1 MIISVLQKMSAQ
13 KLAHRKMAKVTIKRR
28 NESERA
34 DGRAALYAVLNI
46 ERIKIRLPLDIAVTS
61 AEWDETAERVRGRGQ
76 QVKDWN
82 LIISNTK
89 AKISDILVRARL
101 TGETLTKDSFLA
113 LYRRPGETMN
123 FIEYARRHLEAL
135 KTALQPETMRHHA
148 AALRKLE
155 SYNPRLQIAEIT
167 PDWLRVYAAYLRDKH
182 NNNPGTIR
190 KNMCVIRMHY
200 YAAMRAG
207 KVKNNPF
214 EVYRI
219 PQADPIV
226 VFLTEDEL
234 NALIGVFRSDKLDE
248 GETDVLRFFLFM
260 CFTAMHISDARSLQI
275 EQIHGGEIHYT
286 RIKTRTRVN
295 MPLSVPAAKLVEY
308 YKEGRLR
315 GPLFRHLPTDQAFNR
330 IIKRICRRIGI
341 NKAVSAKSARHT
353 FATLYYKK
361 NNGDLGTLS
370 KLLGHTQIST
380 TMIYAHIMKDSR
392 VAGVSAFDDML

>member
-1 MIISVLQKMSAQ
+1 
-13 KLAHRKMAKVTIKRR
+13 MAKVTIRRR

-34 DGRAALYAVLNI
+34 DGRAAPVCRPEHRADKNPP
-46 ERIKIRLPLDIAVTS
+46 PLDIAVTS

-207 KVKNNPF
+207 KVKT
-214 EVYRI
+214 I
-219 PQADPIV
+219 
-226 VFLTEDEL
+226 
-234 NALIGVFRSDKLDE
+234 RSRCTGFHRPTRL
-248 GETDVLRFFLFM
+248 LFFLP
-260 CFTAMHISDARSLQI
+260 
-275 EQIHGGEIHYT
+275 
-286 RIKTRTRVN
+286 RTN
-295 MPLSVPAAKLVEY
+295 
-308 YKEGRLR
+308 
-315 GPLFRHLPTDQAFNR
+315 
-330 IIKRICRRIGI
+330 
-341 NKAVSAKSARHT
+341 
-353 FATLYYKK
+353 
-361 NNGDLGTLS
+361 
-370 KLLGHTQIST
+370 
-380 TMIYAHIMKDSR
+380 
-392 VAGVSAFDDML
+392 

>member
-1 MIISVLQKMSAQ
+1 
-13 KLAHRKMAKVTIKRR
+13 MAKVTIKRR

-182 NNNPGTIR
+182 HNNPGTIR

-214 EVYRI
+214 EAYRI
-219 PQADPIV
+219 PQTDPTV

-330 IIKRICRRIGI
+330 IIKRICKRIGI

-353 FATLYYKK
+353 FETLYYKK

>member
-1 MIISVLQKMSAQ
+1 
-13 KLAHRKMAKVTIKRR
+13 MAKVTIRRR

-226 VFLTEDEL
+226 VFLT
-234 NALIGVFRSDKLDE
+234 
-248 GETDVLRFFLFM
+248 
-260 CFTAMHISDARSLQI
+260 
-275 EQIHGGEIHYT
+275 
-286 RIKTRTRVN
+286 
-295 MPLSVPAAKLVEY
+295 
-308 YKEGRLR
+308 
-315 GPLFRHLPTDQAFNR
+315 
-330 IIKRICRRIGI
+330 
-341 NKAVSAKSARHT
+341 
-353 FATLYYKK
+353 
-361 NNGDLGTLS
+361 
-370 KLLGHTQIST
+370 
-380 TMIYAHIMKDSR
+380 
-392 VAGVSAFDDML
+392 

>member
-1 MIISVLQKMSAQ
+1 
-13 KLAHRKMAKVTIKRR
+13 MAKVTIRRR

-101 TGETLTKDSFLA
+101 TGENLTKDSFLA

-123 FIEYARRHLEAL
+123 FVEYARRHLDAL
-135 KTALQPETMRHHA
+135 KSAMQPETVRHHA

-155 SYNPRLQIAEIT
+155 NYAPSLQICDIT
-167 PDWLRVYAAYLRDKH
+167 PEWLRVYAAYLRDKH
-182 NNNPGTIR
+182 HNNPGTIR

-219 PQADPIV
+219 PQADPAVIY
-226 VFLTEDEL
+226 LTDEEL
-234 NALIGVFRSDKLDE
+234 NALIGLFRSDNLDD

-260 CFTAMHISDARSLQI
+260 CFTAMHISDARNLQI

-286 RIKTRTRVN
+286 RIKTRTRVD
-295 MPLSVPAAKLVEY
+295 MPLSAPADKLVEH
-308 YKEGRLR
+308 YKSGRLR
-315 GPLFRHLPTDQAFNR
+315 GPLCRNLPTDQAFNR
-330 IIKRICRRIGI
+330 IIKRICKRIGI
-341 NKAVSAKSARHT
+341 NKAVSAKTARHT

-380 TMIYAHIMKDSR
+380 TMIYAHIMKDTR
-392 VAGVSAFDDML
+392 MTGVHAFDDLM

>member
-1 MIISVLQKMSAQ
+1 
-13 KLAHRKMAKVTIKRR
+13 MAKVTIRRR

-234 NALIGVFRSDKLDE
+234 NALIGLFRSDKLDK

>member
-1 MIISVLQKMSAQ
+1 
-13 KLAHRKMAKVTIKRR
+13 MAKVTIRRR

-214 EVYRI
+214 EAYRYGA
-219 PQADPIV
+219 QN
-226 VFLTEDEL
+226 E
-234 NALIGVFRSDKLDE
+234 ALLDE
-248 GETDVLRFFLFM
+248 VG
-260 CFTAMHISDARSLQI
+260 
-275 EQIHGGEIHYT
+275 
-286 RIKTRTRVN
+286 
-295 MPLSVPAAKLVEY
+295 
-308 YKEGRLR
+308 
-315 GPLFRHLPTDQAFNR
+315 AF
-330 IIKRICRRIGI
+330 
-341 NKAVSAKSARHT
+341 
-353 FATLYYKK
+353 
-361 NNGDLGTLS
+361 
-370 KLLGHTQIST
+370 
-380 TMIYAHIMKDSR
+380 
-392 VAGVSAFDDML
+392 

>member
-1 MIISVLQKMSAQ
+1 
-13 KLAHRKMAKVTIKRR
+13 MAKVTIKRR

-101 TGETLTKDSFLA
+101 TGETLTKDSFLV

-182 NNNPGTIR
+182 HNNPGTIR

-214 EVYRI
+214 EAYRI
-219 PQADPIV
+219 PQTDPTV

-380 TMIYAHIMKDSR
+380 TMIYAHIMKDTR
-392 VAGVSAFDDML
+392 MTGVHAFDDLM

>member
-1 MIISVLQKMSAQ
+1 
-13 KLAHRKMAKVTIKRR
+13 MAKVTIRRR

-101 TGETLTKDSFLA
+101 TGETLTKDSFLV

-182 NNNPGTIR
+182 HNNPGTIR

-214 EVYRI
+214 EAYRI
-219 PQADPIV
+219 PQTDPTV

>member
-1 MIISVLQKMSAQ
+1 
-13 KLAHRKMAKVTIKRR
+13 MAKVTIRRR

-101 TGETLTKDSFLA
+101 TGEPLTKDSFLA

-182 NNNPGTIR
+182 HNNPGTIR

-214 EVYRI
+214 EAYRI
-219 PQADPIV
+219 PQTDPTV

>member
-1 MIISVLQKMSAQ
+1 
-13 KLAHRKMAKVTIKRR
+13 MAKVTIKRR

>member
-1 MIISVLQKMSAQ
+1 
-13 KLAHRKMAKVTIKRR
+13 MAKVTIRRR

-76 QVKDWN
+76 QAKDWN

-123 FIEYARRHLEAL
+123 FVEYARRHLEAL
-135 KTALQPETMRHHA
+135 KSALQPETMRHHA

-182 NNNPGTIR
+182 HNNPGTIR

-214 EVYRI
+214 EAYRI
-219 PQADPIV
+219 PQADPTV

-234 NALIGVFRSDKLDE
+234 NALIGMFRSDKLDE
-248 GETDVLRFFLFM
+248 GETEVLRFFLFM